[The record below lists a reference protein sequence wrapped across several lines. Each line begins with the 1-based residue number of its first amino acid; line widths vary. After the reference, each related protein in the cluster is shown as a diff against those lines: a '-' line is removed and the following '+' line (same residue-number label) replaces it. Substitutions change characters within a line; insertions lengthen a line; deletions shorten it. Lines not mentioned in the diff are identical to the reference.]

1 MSINTNVLNFY
12 IEHNLINAVS
22 AVLKDSSIEE
32 SDYTNIVNGIYSHYN
47 SISSESL
54 KNSLLQ
60 MYVKHEF
67 YSVVLK
73 ILEQDGTTYS
83 NIDSICTA
91 INQYGNE
98 DFKNRVKEDFLDY
111 SNLSNIDFISSNLER
126 AAYIYL
132 NSDLEDVGN
141 LEIDNQPFINKVIS
155 CYKYS
160 KHHEWLNYIISHN
173 NEMAYKLWINGI
185 SFDDDQL
192 KSINL
197 LASTE
202 DSDNP
207 FYYGNFIRDLRINPI
222 DQYVKCSCSA
232 IIKPFIESN
241 VQINSTSYSVIDSSC
256 NDTLFDLLFGDTA
269 QFTIQNYSSSLLRK
283 VNDFGLTHIFSYLK
297 SNDKISNDVLEYLLN
312 RSDCNANIKTLAL
325 CSFTA
330 ADLTTGLK
338 SSNYSLYLEIFRAV
352 LYSDFLY
359 GALNGSLDPSQLSN
373 FDTNYCNEIAK
384 CTSESNLFE
393 IFDYVYSRECYNILA
408 CLVYEKDLTSNDY
421 VTIRSLASNNNFK
434 PALTNNI
441 GDSNTIA
448 RRSYKLLEHD
458 CLDLFNY
465 VVINRLSDSDCE
477 AFCFS
482 DSHYMYSKYR
492 DYLVSYISGQDKY
505 AEYTRSNPEDS
516 LYNILALRLLLRCSN
531 SDFKLLR
538 FLDINFTSA
547 IYALDSAANYVSNIN
562 TSLTSIID
570 LHKSDKV
577 IYDKVT
583 YDGSDFTQD
592 EKTNAGDI
600 LQWAY
605 NEYNSPA
612 LLDSFIHICDYCYG
626 GLVQNIDGTFCIEYN
641 SSFIHDIYENIGSI
655 RVSDIPF
662 DVRSYC
668 CKNFA
673 EYLCGE
679 ASITD
684 DALVNANSL
693 CLIALRIL
701 NGNYSSLLSN
711 SVREY
716 IVNNWKLLIPYI
728 TECYT
733 HGCAPTS
740 SVTYDYTLQSLS
752 SGTISASLQLGNEA
766 NNQQITHQSS
776 GVQWHPISTCYKQY
790 TRHIIA
796 EQCAGITE
804 SNLS

>member
-54 KNSLLQ
+54 KNYLLQ

-111 SNLSNIDFISSNLER
+111 NNLKNSDFISSNLEF

-141 LEIDNQPFINKVIS
+141 LEIDNQPFINKAIS

-173 NEMAYKLWINGI
+173 NVMAYKLWINGI

-202 DSDNP
+202 DSGNP
-207 FYYGNFIRDLRINPI
+207 FYYENFIIDLRINPI

-241 VQINSTSYSVIDSSC
+241 IQINSTSYSVIDSSC
-256 NDTLFDLLFGDTA
+256 NDTLFESLFSDTA

-297 SNDKISNDVLEYLLN
+297 SNNKISNDILEYLLN

-325 CSFTA
+325 CSFTVE
-330 ADLTTGLK
+330 DLTPELK
-338 SSNYSLYLEIFRAV
+338 SSNYSLYLEIFRTV

-359 GALNGSLDPSQLSN
+359 GALSN
-373 FDTNYCNEIAK
+373 SAVDSDFNSEYCNEVAK
-384 CTSESNLFE
+384 CTSDSNLFE
-393 IFDYVYSRECYNILA
+393 IFDYVYSRGYYNILA
-408 CLVYEKDLTSNDY
+408 CLIYEKDLTSNDY
-421 VTIRSLASNNNFK
+421 SAIKQLVSSDNFK
-434 PALTNNI
+434 SALTSNI
-441 GDSNTIA
+441 GDSSTIA

-458 CLDLFNY
+458 CLDLFNH
-465 VVINRLSDSDCE
+465 VVCNCLSDADCS

-492 DYLVSYISGQDKY
+492 DYLVSYISGQDKFI
-505 AEYTRSNPEDS
+505 EYTRSNPEDS

-531 SDFKLLR
+531 SDFRLLR
-538 FLDINFTSA
+538 FLDVNFTSA
-547 IYALDSAANYVSNIN
+547 MSALDRAANCISDIN
-562 TSLTSIID
+562 ASLISIID
-570 LHKSDKV
+570 LHKSDVV
-577 IYDKVT
+577 I
-583 YDGSDFTQD
+583 SDRVNSTQD
-592 EKTNAGDI
+592 EKANAGDI
-600 LQWAY
+600 LLWAY
-605 NEYNSPA
+605 DGYNSPA

-626 GLVQNIDGTFCIEYN
+626 GLVQDIDGTICIEYSN
-641 SSFIHDIYENIGSI
+641 SFIYQIYTDVGSI

-673 EYLCGE
+673 EYICSE
-679 ASITD
+679 TSITD

-701 NGNYSSLLSN
+701 KGKYSTLLSN

-733 HGCAPTS
+733 HGCVPTS
-740 SVTYDYTLQSLS
+740 SVTYDYNTLNSLS
-752 SGTISASLQLGNEA
+752 SSTISTSLQLGNED

>member
-1 MSINTNVLNFY
+1 MSININVLNFY

-91 INQYGNE
+91 INEYGNE
-98 DFKNRVKEDFLDY
+98 DFKNRVREDFLDY

-141 LEIDNQPFINKVIS
+141 LKIDNQQFIDKVIS

-160 KHHEWLNYIISHN
+160 KHYEWLNYIISHN
-173 NEMAYKLWINGI
+173 NAMAYKLWVNGI

-202 DSDNP
+202 DNDNP
-207 FYYGNFIRDLRINPI
+207 FYYVNFTRDLRINPI

-241 VQINSTSYSVIDSSC
+241 VQINSTSYSVIDNSC
-256 NDTLFDLLFGDTA
+256 NDTLFESLFRDTA
-269 QFTIQNYSSSLLRK
+269 PFTIQNYSSSLLRK

-297 SNDKISNDVLEYLLN
+297 SNNKISNDMLEYLLN

-325 CSFTA
+325 CSFTVD
-330 ADLTTGLK
+330 DLTNDLK
-338 SSNYSLYLEIFRAV
+338 SSNYSLYLEIFRTV
-352 LYSDFLY
+352 LYNDFLY
-359 GALNGSLDPSQLSN
+359 GALSN
-373 FDTNYCNEIAK
+373 SVVDSDFNSEYCNEVAK
-384 CTSESNLFE
+384 CTSDSNLFE
-393 IFDYVYSRECYNILA
+393 IFDYVYSRGYYNILA
-408 CLVYEKDLTSNDY
+408 CLIYEKDLTSNDY
-421 VTIRSLASNNNFK
+421 SAIKQLVSSDNFK
-434 PALTNNI
+434 SALTNNI
-441 GDSNTIA
+441 GDSSTIA

-458 CLDLFNY
+458 CLDLFNH
-465 VVINRLSDSDCE
+465 VVCSCLSDADCS

-538 FLDINFTSA
+538 FLDVNYINAMS
-547 IYALDSAANYVSNIN
+547 ALDSAANCISDIN
-562 TSLTSIID
+562 ASLISIID
-570 LHKSDKV
+570 LHKSDKI
-577 IYDKVT
+577 IYDRP
-583 YDGSDFTQD
+583 DPDFTQS
-592 EKTNAGDI
+592 EKANAGDI

-626 GLVQNIDGTFCIEYN
+626 GLVQDIDGIICIEYN
-641 SSFIHDIYENIGSI
+641 NSFIYQIYTDVGSI

-673 EYLCGE
+673 EYLCSE

-684 DALVNANSL
+684 DILVNANSL

-701 NGNYSSLLSN
+701 NGNYSTLLPN
-711 SVREY
+711 NIREY

-733 HGCAPTS
+733 HGCVPINS
-740 SVTYDYTLQSLS
+740 ITYDYNTLNSLS
-752 SGTISASLQLGNEA
+752 SSTISASLQLGNEA

-790 TRHIIA
+790 TRHTIA
-796 EQCAGITE
+796 EQCASITE